1 MTRRPRRVHRLAPP
15 SVQPFLCRPSA
26 AAHAIGARPLTVLA
40 LHHAYQNRCTALALT
55 SFCSAPLPEFCPV
68 CATGAALSIDA
79 SARVFS
85 AAAGSGLTCNIHG
98 PAGGA
103 FLNVACIGPAPI
115 RSVGQVGRTLRVLVA
130 AFWLLAS
137 WSHRSSSA
145 LLGPTS
151 LSYVCMGVYRMVS
164 PTIDTFSDSA
174 LCGAW
179 LHLAHRRR
187 YRRYLGRRTQS
198 TQCPILEGCGRCVP

>member
-1 MTRRPRRVHRLAPP
+1 MPAFGRRARHRCAPLDRP
-15 SVQPFLCRPSA
+15 GFTSCIPKSMHCACPHFLLF
-26 AAHAIGARPLTVLA
+26 GA
-40 LHHAYQNRCTALALT
+40 
-55 SFCSAPLPEFCPV
+55 LPEFCPV

-79 SARVFS
+79 NARVFS

-151 LSYVCMGVYRMVS
+151 QSYVCMGVYRMVS